1 MRPSFVPLIHRALG
15 SIVQRQDE
23 SLNIRVGEK
32 FARRVSTEFLDKDAT
47 FFKPRQ
53 TEAGHDL
60 RRIELVNGWPA
71 IQYDQTDLGG
81 LYDVSVIDPPFS
93 LKFAAQPAPFES
105 SLDELSPAQVT
116 ILKSVANVIPW
127 SPNLSLK
134 GLVEHERTGLEFWLP
149 IVIAALLVA
158 CVETFLGQWFSRA
171 K

>member
-1 MRPSFVPLIHRALG
+1 M
-15 SIVQRQDE
+15 RQDGDVAVFE
-23 SLNIRVGEK
+23 RPRLRRAHVEDAGRRP
-32 FARRVSTEFLDKDAT
+32 ARLTERHTHGRTD
-47 FFKPRQ
+47 
-53 TEAGHDL
+53 TEAPRRLTIDA
-60 RRIELVNGWPA
+60 RIENLNGAPTL
-71 IQYDQTDLGG
+71 QYDQTDFGG
-81 LYDVSVIDPPFS
+81 VYEVSSTDPPLS
-93 LKFAAQPAPFES
+93 VKFAAQPAPFES